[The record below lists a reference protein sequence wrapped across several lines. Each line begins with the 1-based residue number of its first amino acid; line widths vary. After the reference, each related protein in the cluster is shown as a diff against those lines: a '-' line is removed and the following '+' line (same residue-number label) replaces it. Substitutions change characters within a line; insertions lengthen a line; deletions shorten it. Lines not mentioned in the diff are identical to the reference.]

1 MRLIDADKLN
11 INDMCDH
18 CRSACCGDCIGNDDF
33 VKWIESQPTAY
44 DVKSVVE
51 QLEEKVI
58 DCKEAFKDA
67 MDDRSRD
74 ECIAIRSLRGG
85 FEEAIE
91 IVKGETK

>member
-44 DVKSVVE
+44 DPDKIVDQLKVE
-51 QLEEKVI
+51 YKPI
-58 DCKEAFKDA
+58 DTTRRNGKTLRMGFNNG
-67 MDDRSRD
+67 
-74 ECIAIRSLRGG
+74 IAR
-85 FEEAIE
+85 AIE
-91 IVKGETK
+91 IVKGGTE